1 MPSPKDMKLLAVIA
15 AVAIAGATA
24 YLLLD
29 SNSSSPAAPKVVT
42 LPSVTSPLTPTTAT
56 TAEKNAPGGSD
67 AIDVLRATLPLPDI
81 HLSPPPDDV
90 KGPSFP
96 IATVRPGQQVALHTS
111 PGGTVFERVGDRT
124 EFGSMSVYWI
134 EKVKGAWFGVSTPDL
149 PNGEIAWVRDDRFKL
164 TISQTHFWVS
174 ADVSA
179 HRLALHYGKRLL
191 ERFPVTVGSP
201 TSPTPLGNYAI
212 TDGLVGRGL
221 GPWYGCCV
229 LALSGHQPNLPA
241 GWIGGNRIAIHG
253 TPGSI
258 GGADSHGCL
267 RASDPDMISLFAR
280 VPLGTP
286 VFIHA

>member
-1 MPSPKDMKLLAVIA
+1 MLSSTDMKILAAIAALAV
-15 AVAIAGATA
+15 AGASA
-24 YLLLD
+24 YLLLRD
-29 SNSSSPAAPKVVT
+29 DGNTPAAPTAVSIPTVT
-42 LPSVTSPLTPTTAT
+42 
-56 TAEKNAPGGSD
+56 AP
-67 AIDVLRATLPLPDI
+67 AIDPPASKPETTGNAAVDALRASVPLPHI
-81 HLSPPPDDV
+81 RLSPPPDDV

-96 IATVRPGQQVALHTS
+96 IATVLSGHKVALHAS
-111 PGGTVFERVGDRT
+111 PGGPAFEQVGDRT
-124 EFGSMSVYWI
+124 EFGSPRVYLI
-134 EKVKGAWFGVSTPDL
+134 ERVRGPWFGVATADL
-149 PNGEIAWVRDDRFKL
+149 PNGEIAWIRDDRFR
-164 TISQTHFWVS
+164 ISVSQTHFWIS
-174 ADVSA
+174 ADVST
-179 HRLALHYGKRLL
+179 HRLELHYGKRLL
-191 ERFPVTVGSP
+191 DRFPVTVGSG

-253 TPGSI
+253 TPGSV

>member
-1 MPSPKDMKLLAVIA
+1 MPSPKDMKLLAVIVA
-15 AVAIAGATA
+15 LAVAGATA

-29 SNSSSPAAPKVVT
+29 SNGNGNSQAAPTVVT
-42 LPSVTSPLTPTTAT
+42 LPAVTSPIPAQGQ
-56 TAEKNAPGGSD
+56 PGSSGGGNGALS
-67 AIDVLRATLPLPDI
+67 ALRSSVPLPSI
-81 HLSPPPDDV
+81 HLSPPPDSV

-96 IATVRPGQQVALHTS
+96 IATVMSGHRIALHAS
-111 PGGTVFERVGDRT
+111 PGGRVFDQAGDRT
-124 EFGSMSVYWI
+124 EFGSMRVYWI
-134 EKVKGAWFGVSTPDL
+134 ERVRGDWFGVPTPDL
-149 PNGEIAWVRDDRFKL
+149 PDGQLAWIKDDRLKL
-164 TISQTHFWVS
+164 SISQTHFWIS
-174 ADVSA
+174 ADVSTR
-179 HRLALHYGKRLL
+179 RLELHFGKRLL
-191 ERFPVTVGSP
+191 DRFPVTVGSQ
-201 TSPTPLGNYAI
+201 TSPTPLGNYFI